1 MERTVPKPQIPA
13 KFIQSWK
20 NLYPFVVFDW
30 IFNAKTQNWEETM
43 FCETCRKFYLEE
55 ICD

>member
-30 IFNAKTQNWEETM
+30 IFNEKTQNWEETM